1 MWRKNVIGMVML
13 LVSLA
18 ACTQAIQT
26 PPVDRKTPL
35 PGWYDPQVLTPTPVQ
50 GDNLPPD
57 SSFFPPAVLAARQF
71 LAASL
76 GFEETAISVI
86 RVEAADWPDGCLGL
100 GIEDEACSEE
110 IVPGYLVGLQAGDQF
125 FEFRTDLEGGRIR
138 PVTTVQE
145 AAVAAVRRDLAER
158 LSLAMPAEAVLVEA
172 LATAWQDYC
181 LGLPQAGEE
190 CQQEVVNGFRVV
202 FAVQGLQYIYH
213 TNGDG
218 SQLRQAGVRSGD
230 DGQSYL
236 ILISGSQGEDCR
248 IVQVG
253 LSGLASG
260 ACGGVLEAQP
270 FSDLQR
276 PLELAEWI
284 RLFASFQ
291 METPYG
297 WLTFQGRGSIPP
309 AVEEGRALAAWAQME
324 LEETRSE
331 GNREA
336 YRLLL
341 WQRSGGIAGF
351 CDTLEIYESGWAY
364 TADCKSTPPALRGS
378 LRLSQEQLKML
389 YNWADQFAPFQARRS
404 NGVTDGFEYSLN
416 WYGRGDGQASSS
428 QQEDVLNI
436 AAQIFSQIQ
445 P

>member
-1 MWRKNVIGMVML
+1 MWRKNLIWMIVILGL
-13 LVSLA
+13 LTG
-18 ACTQAIQT
+18 CTQAIQT

-35 PGWYDPQVLTPTPVQ
+35 PGWYDPRLLTPTPVQ
-50 GDNLPPD
+50 ENNLPPD

-76 GFEETAISVI
+76 GLEETAISVI

-100 GIEDEACSEE
+100 GVEDETCSEE

-138 PVTTVQE
+138 PVPAVQE
-145 AAVAAVRRDLAER
+145 AAVAAARRDLTER
-158 LSLAMPAEAVLVEA
+158 LSLAMPAEAVLIEA
-172 LATAWQDYC
+172 LAAEWQDTC
-181 LGLPQAGEE
+181 LGLPQPGEE
-190 CQQEVVNGFRVV
+190 CQPEVINGFRVV

-218 SQLRQAGVRSGD
+218 SQLRQAGVKSGD

-236 ILISGSQGEDCR
+236 ILISGSQSEDCR

-253 LSGLASG
+253 LGGLSDG
-260 ACGGVLEAQP
+260 ACGGVLEGRS
-270 FSDLQR
+270 FVNLQR

-284 RLFASFQ
+284 RQFASFQ

-297 WLTFQGRGSIPP
+297 WLSFQGRGTGQPTP
-309 AVEEGRALAAWAQME
+309 VEGRAMAAWAG
-324 LEETRSE
+324 LAVA
-331 GNREA
+331 EA
-336 YRLLL
+336 RGGQPADQYRLLL

-364 TADCKSTPPALRGS
+364 AADCKSTPPASRGS
-378 LRLSQEQLKML
+378 LRLSADQLKML
-389 YNWADQFAPFQARRS
+389 YNWADQFTPFEARRS
-404 NGVTDGFEYSLN
+404 DGVTDGFEYSLN
-416 WYGRGDGQASSS
+416 WYGRGDDQASSS

-436 AAQIFSQIQ
+436 AAEIFTQIQ